1 MNRIE
6 QIIQQSGLNP
16 SHETINLAHNL
27 IREAVEVILSSD
39 RHRRDYFANKV
50 LQHFQ
55 LQPLAPTNLDS
66 KPVVDINPNLSEEE
80 LLELEQEM
88 EEWNKSFLSNMNV
101 STR

>member
-27 IREAVEVILSSD
+27 IREALTKVTNYYDAV
-39 RHRRDYFANKV
+39 KV
-50 LQHFQ
+50 LEHFGMDN
-55 LQPLAPTNLDS
+55 THN
-66 KPVVDINPNLSEEE
+66 PVVSPTASLNIDVNPNLTREE

-88 EEWNKSFLSNMNV
+88 EEWNKSFLNNINV
-101 STR
+101 NTR